1 VRRSYLHDDGRV
13 AALAGATRDV
23 EPGLLAALARHWCL
37 ARGVRWHRLGGLAG
51 RQLDRDGCA
60 EVVDSKGHCK
70 GGEEHMYAGDHRITC
85 KGGRTAASC
94 MQNDITEGAG
104 SPVVPLGHERSSR
117 MDVMPVFPCAG
128 AAHDGRRERRA
139 LAVLLRAALGNYAI
153 LPPVPTRATAGVG
166 VGAPRRLLQ
175 CHAAIRTHL
184 AVKVAARQQQGRR
197 DECVGHTV
205 VA

>member
-37 ARGVRWHRLGGLAG
+37 AWGMRWHRLGGLAG

-139 LAVLLRAALGNYAI
+139 LAVLLRAALETKPSCHLY
-153 LPPVPTRATAGVG
+153 LPELPQV
-166 VGAPRRLLQ
+166 
-175 CHAAIRTHL
+175 
-184 AVKVAARQQQGRR
+184 
-197 DECVGHTV
+197 
-205 VA
+205 